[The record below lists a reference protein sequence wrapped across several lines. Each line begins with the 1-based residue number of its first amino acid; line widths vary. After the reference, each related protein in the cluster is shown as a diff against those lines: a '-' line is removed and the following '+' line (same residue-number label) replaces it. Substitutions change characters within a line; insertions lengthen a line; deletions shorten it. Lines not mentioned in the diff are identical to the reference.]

1 MKKKYLSLFLAL
13 IMILG
18 VIPTSIFAE
27 TGVQKY
33 KITFVA
39 SKDVGNRD
47 YGIENVD
54 GKGSVSVDGEKYY
67 RFKNKDYE
75 LSYYID
81 GKKVEGINPTNNTTV
96 YVGVSGWGKNYYPE
110 EEIEKKPNGYVTV
123 TFNSGEHGKFNKYK
137 DSGLVTERK
146 FYVPT
151 FKEVDLSYAVH
162 FANIE
167 RGWIDKGYDK
177 PSKEDSF
184 DHSLKGTFTKDT
196 IFNAQYGEKNFT
208 HKFIKINNEVKE
220 INLPANALYGELKL
234 TAAKAVSR
242 GPGDGSK
249 FIGWQESSIV
259 NGKEIKGSL
268 LDFKQ
273 SSNWPIDGPKV
284 FREIWS
290 KDHQVKF
297 YQEFSD
303 WSDLEL
309 VKHGDTIKSRSNS
322 DYTKYY
328 EITKLGYFDNSTG
341 RWIPPTYDKNKEF
354 NFNTPIE
361 RDYNILEVHGFSHRD
376 EDLTLFVSTFPK
388 KNYDTSKEGEK
399 TVDLTG
405 LVVGV
410 KTDDKIKYIPYE
422 NLKAKGITTEPQQG
436 DPVETLDGKSIKV
449 TLGDNFAYSRETFKV
464 KDDGFKKDSIASIK
478 IASQPKLDYK
488 YDGDDEK
495 AKTLDLSALS
505 VTLTD
510 SEGKARTVEF
520 KDFDYYGLTTSP
532 TNGKVLTKEDNDK
545 PVKVSLKSKDSIFA
559 ETENLKVTTSKFDPE
574 KVTSIAFA
582 KGTKTNYIVGQKLDL
597 DNLKAVLT
605 DENGNTREV
614 SYSDFEKNKI
624 TPAFAGSDLDKA
636 LTKEDN
642 GKKLSLTL
650 AGNNT
655 PAELEISVVE
665 FSSSKVKSISVKT
678 QPKLD
683 YSSGDKLDL
692 SKLVV
697 VLKDANEATK
707 EVPFKDFADN
717 KLTTSPENGTLIEN
731 QKGKIKITFDGK
743 ISTETDL
750 LNVTYIKPED
760 RISTKEE
767 TVTETIPF
775 KVIRKEDDTLPL
787 GEEKTEQE
795 GENGSAEVKYK
806 VTYKGTTETAREE
819 LSREVKT
826 AAKDKVIKVG
836 TKLAEAEEKFIT
848 VEEDIPFEIKVI
860 NDENFKGE
868 KPEVSGGVL
877 GKKKVTYK
885 NNNGQKGGKVSEETL
900 SPAQD
905 LVIKKKPTQE
915 LPENLPKEFTLT
927 TTETIPFETE
937 ITKDP
942 TKDVGTKDVTQKG
955 VDGKKVT
962 IQKYKLEG
970 NQYIHDGQ
978 PKVDVTPAQNEKI
991 TIGTKE
997 VTVDVEEKKV
1007 KEKVKIPFETERKNN
1022 PNLEKGQ
1029 EKVVQEGIDG
1039 EKEITYTVKTRGGEL
1054 LSKTKKSEKVTKEA
1068 TPKII
1073 EVGTKESESPA
1084 PSPNPGYDWIYPN
1097 YRPRYYWDYKNL
1109 STGVTTNNN
1118 IKNKVTKTI
1127 SESIQY
1133 VLKIDSKIY
1142 ERIVNGQSTR
1152 LTLDVAPIIQNS
1164 RTMLPMRFVAES
1176 IGAKVEW
1183 DKATRTASFTKNGI
1197 VAKIQID
1204 ENKIILSNGET
1215 IVMDSKPL
1223 NINNRILLP
1232 ITNISRVFNMTN
1244 GNTTDGI
1251 AQDIEWNAVERTVTI
1266 NVK

>member
-1 MKKKYLSLFLAL
+1 MKKKFLSLFLAL

-18 VIPTSIFAE
+18 VIPISIFAE
-27 TGVQKY
+27 TGTQKY
-33 KITFVA
+33 TITFIA

-47 YGIENVD
+47 YGIEDID
-54 GKGSVSVDGEKYY
+54 GKESVSVEGGQYY
-67 RFKNKDYE
+67 RFKNQDYE

-81 GKKVEGINPTNNTTV
+81 GKEVDGIYPEKNTRV
-96 YVGVSGWGKNYYPE
+96 YVGVSGWGRDYYPVE
-110 EEIEKKPNGYVTV
+110 EFDKKPEGYVV
-123 TFNSGEHGKFNKYK
+123 ATFNSGEHGRFNKYK
-137 DSGLVTERK
+137 SSGFVTERK

-151 FKEVDLSYAVH
+151 FKEVDLSYAVY
-162 FANIE
+162 FANIDK
-167 RGWIDKGYDK
+167 GWVDKGYENN
-177 PSKEDSF
+177 SQEGSF
-184 DHSLKGTFTKDT
+184 DKSLKGTFSKDT
-196 IFNAQYGEKNFT
+196 SFNAQYEQKDFT
-208 HKFIKINNEVKE
+208 HKFIKINNQE
-220 INLPANALYGELKL
+220 ITKTLPAQAFYGDLKI
-234 TAAKAVSR
+234 TAAQAKSSS
-242 GPGDGSK
+242 PGDGSK
-249 FIGWQESSIV
+249 FIGWQEYSIV
-259 NGKEIKGSL
+259 NGEEVKSHL
-268 LDFKQ
+268 LDFNQ
-273 SSNWPIDGPKV
+273 SSNLVINGPKV

-297 YQEFSD
+297 YQEYSD
-303 WSDLEL
+303 WSYLEL
-309 VKHGDTIKSRSNS
+309 VQDGEKIKSRSKGN
-322 DYTKYY
+322 YPKYY
-328 EITKLGYFDNSTG
+328 EITKLGYFDNSNG
-341 RWIPPTYDKNKEF
+341 RWIPPTYDKDQEF
-354 NFNTPIE
+354 DLDTPIK
-361 RDYNILEVHGFSHRD
+361 RDYNILEVYSFSRD
-376 EDLTLFVSTFPK
+376 EDLTLSVSTFPK
-388 KNYDTSKEGEK
+388 KDYDTSKEGEK
-399 TVDLTG
+399 KVDLTG

-410 KTDDKIKYIPYE
+410 KEGDKIKYIPYE
-422 NLKAKGITTEPQQG
+422 NLEAEGITTEPKQG

-449 TLGDNFAYSRETFKV
+449 KLGDNFAYSYESFNV
-464 KDDGFKKDSIASIK
+464 KNDGFKIENLKQIDIDTN
-478 IASQPKLDYK
+478 PYLFYK
-488 YDGDDEK
+488 YDDESK
-495 AKTLDLSALS
+495 NKLELMGLI
-505 VTLTD
+505 VKLTD
-510 SEGKARTVEF
+510 NNGNSRVVPF
-520 KDFDYYGLTTSP
+520 KDFDYYGLTTDYKDKQVLNKNDNEK
-532 TNGKVLTKEDNDK
+532 TIKVYLSSDE
-545 PVKVSLKSKDSIFA
+545 
-559 ETENLKVTTSKFDPE
+559 SKFVNTKPLIVITSVFDLN
-574 KVTSIAFA
+574 KVKAVKFA
-582 KGTKTNYIVGQKLDL
+582 DGMKTKYVVGQKLDL
-597 DNLKAVLT
+597 DNLKAILT
-605 DENGNTREV
+605 DSSWNTKEV
-614 SYSDFEKNKI
+614 PYNEFDQNKI
-624 TPAFAGSDLDKA
+624 IPSFEGGNLDKN
-636 LTKEDN
+636 LTLSDN
-642 GKKLSLTL
+642 GKNLVLTL
-650 AGNNT
+650 EGFDDESAK
-655 PAELEISVVE
+655 LKISVVE
-665 FSSSKVKSISVKT
+665 FNSSKVKSISVKT

-683 YSSGDKLDL
+683 YTSGDKLDL

-697 VLKDANEATK
+697 VLKDENEATK

-860 NDENFKGE
+860 NDENFEGE
-868 KPEVSGGVL
+868 NPEFSGGVL

-885 NNNGQKGGKVSEETL
+885 NNNGQKGDQVSEETL

-905 LVIKKKPTQE
+905 LVIKKKPTQD
-915 LPENLPKEFTLT
+915 LPKNLPKEFTLT

-937 ITKDP
+937 ITKDD
-942 TKDVGTKDVTQKG
+942 TKDVGTKEVTQKG

-962 IQKYKLEG
+962 IQKYKLEEG
-970 NQYIHDGQ
+970 KYILDGQ
-978 PKVDVTPAQNEKI
+978 AEVTEIKPQNEKI
-991 TIGTKE
+991 TIGTKK
-997 VTVDVEEKKV
+997 VTVDVEEKDV
-1007 KEKVKIPFETERKNN
+1007 TEKVKIPFETKRKNN
-1022 PNLEKGQ
+1022 PSLEKGQ
-1029 EKVVQEGIDG
+1029 ERLIQEGKDG
-1039 EKEITYTVKTRGGEL
+1039 EKEITYTVKTRGDEV

-1097 YRPRYYWDYKNL
+1097 YRPRYYWDYQNL
-1109 STGVTTNNN
+1109 STSVTTNNN

-1127 SESIQY
+1127 SEPIQY

-1183 DKATRTASFTKNGI
+1183 DKATRTASFTKDGI

-1204 ENKIILSNGET
+1204 GNKIVLSNGET

-1232 ITNISRVFNMTN
+1232 ITNISRVFNMIN

-1266 NVK
+1266 RVK

>member
-1 MKKKYLSLFLAL
+1 MKKKFLSLFLAL

-18 VIPTSIFAE
+18 VIPISIFAE
-27 TGVQKY
+27 TGTQKY
-33 KITFVA
+33 TITFIA

-47 YGIENVD
+47 YGIEDID
-54 GKGSVSVDGEKYY
+54 GKESVSVEGGQYY
-67 RFKNKDYE
+67 RFKNQDYE

-81 GKKVEGINPTNNTTV
+81 GKEVDGINPTKNTSV
-96 YVGVSGWGKNYYPE
+96 YVGVSGWVKNYYPVKE
-110 EEIEKKPNGYVTV
+110 FAKKPEGYVV
-123 TFNSGEHGKFNKYK
+123 ATFNSGEHGKFVGYK
-137 DSGLVTERK
+137 GSGSVSERK
-146 FYVPT
+146 FYVPK
-151 FKEVDLSYAVH
+151 FKEVDLSHAVY
-162 FANIE
+162 FVDIDK
-167 RGWIDKGYDK
+167 GWVDKGYDK
-177 PSKEDSF
+177 PSKEGSF
-184 DHSLKGTFTKDT
+184 NKNLKGTFTSDT
-196 IFNAQYGEKNFT
+196 SFNAQYKEKNFT
-208 HKFIKINNEVKE
+208 HKFIKINNKE
-220 INLPANALYGELKL
+220 IPKTLPAQSLYGDLKI
-234 TAAKAVSR
+234 TAAKAKSSS
-242 GPGDGSK
+242 PGDGSK
-249 FIGWQESSIV
+249 FIGWQEYSIV
-259 NGKEIKGSL
+259 NGKKEKGRL
-268 LDFKQ
+268 LDFNQ
-273 SSNWPIDGPKV
+273 SSNWVIDGPKI

-297 YQEFSD
+297 YQEYGD
-303 WSDLEL
+303 WPDLEL
-309 VKHGDTIKSRSNS
+309 VKNEEKIKSRSKSIYN
-322 DYTKYY
+322 KYY
-328 EITKLGYFDNSTG
+328 EITNLGYFDNSNG
-341 RWIPPTYDKNKEF
+341 RWIPPTYNKSKEF
-354 NFNTPIE
+354 DLDTPIK
-361 RDYNILEVHGFSHRD
+361 RDYNIVEVYSFSRRNK
-376 EDLTLFVSTFPK
+376 DLTLFVSTFPK

-410 KTDDKIKYIPYE
+410 KEGDKIKYIPYE
-422 NLKAKGITTEPQQG
+422 NLKAQGITTEPKQG
-436 DPVETLDGKSIKV
+436 DSVATLDGKSIKV

-464 KDDGFKKDSIASIK
+464 KDDGFKKNSIASIN

-505 VTLTD
+505 VELTD
-510 SEGKARTVEF
+510 TEGKTRAVEF
-520 KDFDYYGLTTSP
+520 ENFDYYGLTTNP
-532 TNGKVLTKEDNDK
+532 ANGKVLTAEDNGK

-582 KGTKTNYIVGQKLDL
+582 KDTKTNYLVGQKLDL
-597 DNLKAVLT
+597 ANLKAVLT
-605 DENGNTREV
+605 DENGNTKEV
-614 SYSDFEKNKI
+614 PYSDFTNNKI
-624 TPAFAGSDLDKA
+624 TPTFEGDALDKD

-642 GKKLSLTL
+642 GKKLLLTL
-650 AGNNT
+650 DGNNT
-655 PAELEISVVE
+655 PAELKISVVE
-665 FSSSKVKSISVKT
+665 FDSSKVKSITVKR

-692 SKLVV
+692 SGLVV
-697 VLKDANEATK
+697 VLKDENEATK
-707 EVPFKDFADN
+707 EVPFKDFANN
-717 KLTTSPENGTLIEN
+717 KLTTSMKNGTPIEN
-731 QKGKIKITFDGK
+731 QKDKIKITFDGK
-743 ISTETDL
+743 ISTETEPL
-750 LNVTYIKPED
+750 KVTYIKPEE

-775 KVIRKEDDTLPL
+775 KVIKKSDDTLPL

-795 GENGSAEVKYK
+795 GVNGSAEVKYK

-848 VEEDIPFEIKVI
+848 VEEDIPFKIQVI
-860 NDENFKGE
+860 NDDNFEGEN
-868 KPEVSGGVL
+868 PEVSGGFL

-885 NNNGQKGGKVSEETL
+885 NDNGQKGKKVNEEII

-905 LVIKKKPTQE
+905 LVIKKKPTQA
-915 LPENLPKEFTLT
+915 LPDSLPKEFTLT

-937 ITKDP
+937 ITKDA
-942 TKDVGTKDVTQKG
+942 TKDVGTKEVTQNG

-970 NQYIHDGQ
+970 NQYIPDGQ

-997 VTVDVEEKKV
+997 VTVDVEEKDV
-1007 KEKVKIPFETERKNN
+1007 TEKVKIPFETERKNN
-1022 PNLEKGQ
+1022 PSLEKGQ
-1029 EKVVQEGIDG
+1029 ERLIQEGKDG
-1039 EKEITYTVKTRGGEL
+1039 EKEITYTVKTRGGEV

>member
-1 MKKKYLSLFLAL
+1 
-13 IMILG
+13 MILG
-18 VIPTSIFAE
+18 VIPISIFAE
-27 TGVQKY
+27 TGTQKY
-33 KITFVA
+33 TITFIA

-47 YGIENVD
+47 YGIEDID
-54 GKGSVSVDGEKYY
+54 GKESVSVEGGQYY
-67 RFKNKDYE
+67 RFKNQDYE

-81 GKKVEGINPTNNTTV
+81 GKEVDGINPTNNTSV
-96 YVGVSGWGKNYYPE
+96 YVGVSGWVKNYYPVE
-110 EEIEKKPNGYVTV
+110 EFAKKPEGYVV
-123 TFNSGEHGKFNKYK
+123 ATFNSGEHGKFVGYK
-137 DSGLVTERK
+137 GSGSVSERK
-146 FYVPT
+146 FYVPK
-151 FKEVDLSYAVH
+151 FKEVDLSHAVY
-162 FANIE
+162 FVDIDK
-167 RGWIDKGYDK
+167 GWVDKGYDK
-177 PSKEDSF
+177 PSKEGSF
-184 DHSLKGTFTKDT
+184 NKNLKGTFTSDT
-196 IFNAQYGEKNFT
+196 SFNAQYEEKNFT
-208 HKFIKINNEVKE
+208 HKFIKINNKE
-220 INLPANALYGELKL
+220 ITKTLPAQSLYGDLKI
-234 TAAKAVSR
+234 TAAKAKSSS
-242 GPGDGSK
+242 PGDGSK
-249 FIGWQESSIV
+249 FIGWQEYSIV
-259 NGKEIKGSL
+259 NGKEEKGRL
-268 LDFKQ
+268 LDFNQ
-273 SSNWPIDGPKV
+273 SSYWPIDGPKI

-297 YQEFSD
+297 YQEYGD
-303 WSDLEL
+303 WPDLEL
-309 VKHGDTIKSRSNS
+309 VKNEEKIKSRSKSN
-322 DYTKYY
+322 YNKYY
-328 EITKLGYFDNSTG
+328 EITNLGYFDNSNG
-341 RWIPPTYDKNKEF
+341 RWIPPTYNKSKEF
-354 NFNTPIE
+354 DLDTPIK
-361 RDYNILEVHGFSHRD
+361 RDYNIVEVYSFSRRNK
-376 EDLTLFVSTFPK
+376 DLTLFVSTFPK
-388 KNYDTSKEGEK
+388 KDYDTSKEGEK

-410 KTDDKIKYIPYE
+410 KEGDKINYIPYE
-422 NLKAKGITTEPQQG
+422 NLKAKGITTEPKQG

-449 TLGDNFAYSRETFKV
+449 KLGDNFAYSRETFKV
-464 KDDGFKKDSIASIK
+464 MDDGFKKDSIASIK

-495 AKTLDLSALS
+495 AKTLDLSVLS

-520 KDFDYYGLTTSP
+520 KDFDHYGLTTSP

-731 QKGKIKITFDGK
+731 QKGKIKITFDEK
-743 ISTETDL
+743 ISTETDP

-767 TVTETIPF
+767 IVTETIPF

-806 VTYKGTTETAREE
+806 VTYKGTTETDREE

-860 NDENFKGE
+860 NDENFEGE
-868 KPEVSGGVL
+868 NPEFSGGVL

-885 NNNGQKGGKVSEETL
+885 NNNGQKGDQVSEETL
-900 SPAQD
+900 SPPQD
-905 LVIKKKPTQE
+905 LVIKKKPTQA
-915 LPENLPKEFTLT
+915 LPDSLPKEFTLT
-927 TTETIPFETE
+927 KTETIPFETK
-937 ITKDP
+937 ITKDD
-942 TKDVGTKDVTQKG
+942 TKDVGTKEVTQKG

-962 IQKYKLEG
+962 SRKYKLEEG
-970 NQYIHDGQ
+970 KYIPDGQ
-978 PKVDVTPAQNEKI
+978 AEVTEIKPQNEKI

-997 VTVDVEEKKV
+997 VTVDVEEKEV
-1007 KEKVKIPFETERKNN
+1007 KEKVKIPFETKRKNS
-1022 PNLEKGQ
+1022 PSLEKGQ
-1029 EKVVQEGIDG
+1029 ERLFQEGKDG
-1039 EKEITYTVKTRGGEL
+1039 EKEITYTVKTRGNEV
-1054 LSKTKKSEKVTKEA
+1054 LSKTIKSEKVTKEA

-1084 PSPNPGYDWIYPN
+1084 PSPNPSYDWIYPN
-1097 YRPRYYWDYKNL
+1097 YRPRYYWDYQNL
-1109 STGVTTNNN
+1109 STSVTTNNN

-1127 SESIQY
+1127 SEPIQY

-1183 DKATRTASFTKNGI
+1183 DKATRTATFTKDGI

-1204 ENKIILSNGET
+1204 GNKIVLSNGET

>member
-1 MKKKYLSLFLAL
+1 M
-13 IMILG
+13 
-18 VIPTSIFAE
+18 
-27 TGVQKY
+27 
-33 KITFVA
+33 
-39 SKDVGNRD
+39 D
-47 YGIENVD
+47 
-54 GKGSVSVDGEKYY
+54 
-67 RFKNKDYE
+67 
-75 LSYYID
+75 
-81 GKKVEGINPTNNTTV
+81 
-96 YVGVSGWGKNYYPE
+96 
-110 EEIEKKPNGYVTV
+110 
-123 TFNSGEHGKFNKYK
+123 
-137 DSGLVTERK
+137 
-146 FYVPT
+146 
-151 FKEVDLSYAVH
+151 
-162 FANIE
+162 
-167 RGWIDKGYDK
+167 
-177 PSKEDSF
+177 
-184 DHSLKGTFTKDT
+184 
-196 IFNAQYGEKNFT
+196 
-208 HKFIKINNEVKE
+208 
-220 INLPANALYGELKL
+220 
-234 TAAKAVSR
+234 
-242 GPGDGSK
+242 
-249 FIGWQESSIV
+249 
-259 NGKEIKGSL
+259 
-268 LDFKQ
+268 
-273 SSNWPIDGPKV
+273 
-284 FREIWS
+284 
-290 KDHQVKF
+290 
-297 YQEFSD
+297 
-303 WSDLEL
+303 
-309 VKHGDTIKSRSNS
+309 
-322 DYTKYY
+322 
-328 EITKLGYFDNSTG
+328 
-341 RWIPPTYDKNKEF
+341 
-354 NFNTPIE
+354 TPIK
-361 RDYNILEVHGFSHRD
+361 RDYNIVEVYSFSRRNK
-376 EDLTLFVSTFPK
+376 DLTLFVSTFPK
-388 KNYDTSKEGEK
+388 KDYDTSKEGEK

-405 LVVGV
+405 LVVGI
-410 KTDDKIKYIPYE
+410 KKGDEIKYIPYE
-422 NLKAKGITTEPQQG
+422 NLKAQGITTEPEQG

-449 TLGDNFAYSRETFKV
+449 TKGDNFAYSRETFKV

-505 VTLTD
+505 VELKD
-510 SEGKARTVEF
+510 SEGKTRTVEF
-520 KDFDYYGLTTSP
+520 KDFDYYGLTTNP
-532 TNGKVLTKEDNDK
+532 TNGKVLTKEDNDQ
-545 PVKVSLKSKDSIFA
+545 PVKVSLKSDDSKFA
-559 ETENLKVTTSKFDPE
+559 ETKPLKVTTSIFDTK
-574 KVTSIAFA
+574 KVASIAFA
-582 KGTKTNYIVGQKLDL
+582 KDIKTNYIVDQKLDL
-597 DNLKAVLT
+597 DSLKAVLT
-605 DENGNTREV
+605 DENGNTKEV
-614 SYSDFEKNKI
+614 PYSDFANNKI
-624 TPAFAGSDLDKA
+624 TPKFETGDLDKA
-636 LTKEDN
+636 LTKENN

-655 PAELEISVVE
+655 PAELKISVVE
-665 FSSSKVKSISVKT
+665 FNSSTVKSISVKT

-692 SKLVV
+692 SGLVV
-697 VLKDANEATK
+697 VLKDENEATK
-707 EVPFKDFADN
+707 EVPFNEFANN

-731 QKGKIKITFDGK
+731 QKGKIKITFNGK
-743 ISTETDL
+743 ISTETEPL
-750 LNVTYIKPED
+750 KVTYIKPEE

-775 KVIRKEDDTLPL
+775 KVIKKSDDTLLL

-795 GENGSAEVKYK
+795 GVNGSAEVKYK
-806 VTYKGTTETAREE
+806 VTYKGTKETTREE
-819 LSREVKT
+819 LSRKVKT
-826 AAKDKVIKVG
+826 AAKDKIIKVG

-848 VEEDIPFEIKVI
+848 VEEDIPFNIQVI

-885 NNNGQKGGKVSEETL
+885 NNNGQKGAQVSEEPL

-915 LPENLPKEFTLT
+915 LPENLPKEFTVT

-937 ITKDP
+937 ITKDA
-942 TKDVGTKDVTQKG
+942 TKDVGTKEVTQNG

-970 NQYIHDGQ
+970 NQYIPDGQ

-997 VTVDVEEKKV
+997 VTVDVEEKDV
-1007 KEKVKIPFETERKNN
+1007 TEKVKIPFETERKNN

-1039 EKEITYTVKTRGGEL
+1039 EKEITYTVKTRGNEV
-1054 LSKTKKSEKVTKEA
+1054 LSKTKKSEKVIKEA

-1084 PSPNPGYDWIYPN
+1084 PSPNPSYDWIYPN
-1097 YRPRYYWDYKNL
+1097 YRPRYYWDYQNL

-1127 SESIQY
+1127 SEPIQY

-1152 LTLDVAPIIQNS
+1152 LSLDVAPIIQNS

-1176 IGAKVEW
+1176 IGTKVEW
-1183 DKATRTASFTKNGI
+1183 DKATRTATFTKDGI

-1204 ENKIILSNGET
+1204 GNKIVLSNGET